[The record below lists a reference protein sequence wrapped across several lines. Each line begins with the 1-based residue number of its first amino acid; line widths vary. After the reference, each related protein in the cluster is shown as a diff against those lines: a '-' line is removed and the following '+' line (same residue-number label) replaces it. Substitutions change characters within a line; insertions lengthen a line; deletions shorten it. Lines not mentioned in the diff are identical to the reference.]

1 MKNIL
6 FVIVALFFSATSYS
20 QILKPVKWSYAT
32 KKTGK
37 NEAIIYLK
45 ATIDKGWHIYS
56 QKVPEGGPVKTSFSF
71 TPSSSYKKL
80 GATIEPK
87 PITAFEKAFNMKV
100 SYFSNTVIF
109 QQKVNLSRLP
119 AVVKGKIE
127 YMACDD
133 SRCLP
138 PEEVDFSLTIQ

>member
-1 MKNIL
+1 MKQIL
-6 FVIVALFFSATSYS
+6 FMIVALFFSATSYS

-56 QKVPEGGPVKTSFSF
+56 QRLPEGGPIKTSISF
-71 TPSSSYKKL
+71 IPSPAYKKM
-80 GATIEPK
+80 GSTIEPN

-100 SYFSNTVIF
+100 SYFSNTVVF

-133 SRCLP
+133 SKCLP
-138 PEEVDFSLTIQ
+138 PEEVDFSLTIK

>member
-1 MKNIL
+1 M
-6 FVIVALFFSATSYS
+6 IVALLFSAASYS

-32 KKTGK
+32 KKTAK

-56 QKVPEGGPVKTSFSF
+56 QRVGEGGPVKTSFSF

-80 GATIEPK
+80 GATMEPK
-87 PITAFEKAFNMKV
+87 PITAFEKVFDMEV

-109 QQKVNLSRLP
+109 QQKVSLSKLP
-119 AVVKGKIE
+119 TVVKGKIE
-127 YMACDD
+127 YMVCDN
-133 SRCLP
+133 SRCLA
-138 PEEVDFSLTIQ
+138 PEEVGFSLTIKSTI

>member
-6 FVIVALFFSATSYS
+6 FMIVALFFSATSYS

-80 GATIEPK
+80 GATLEPK
-87 PITAFEKAFNMKV
+87 PITTFEKAFNMKV

-119 AVVKGKIE
+119 ATVKGKIE

-138 PEEVDFSLTIQ
+138 PEEVDFILTIK

>member
-1 MKNIL
+1 M
-6 FVIVALFFSATSYS
+6 IVALLFSATSYS

-32 KKTGK
+32 KKTAK

-56 QKVPEGGPVKTSFSF
+56 QRVGEGGPVKTSFSF

-127 YMACDD
+127 YMACDNF
-133 SRCLP
+133 RCLP
-138 PEEVDFSLTIQ
+138 PEEVDFSLTIK

>member
-1 MKNIL
+1 MKKIL
-6 FVIVALFFSATSYS
+6 FVMTALLISASSYS
-20 QILKPVKWSYAT
+20 QILNPVKWSYAT
-32 KKTGK
+32 KKTGS

-56 QKVPEGGPVKTSFSF
+56 QQLADGGPVKTSFSF
-71 TPSSSYKKL
+71 SPSSAYKKV

-127 YMACDD
+127 YMACDNF
-133 SRCLP
+133 RCLP
-138 PEEVDFSLTIQ
+138 PEEVDFSLTIK

>member
-1 MKNIL
+1 MKHIH
-6 FVIVALFFSATSYS
+6 FMIVALLFSATSYS

-37 NEAIIYLK
+37 NEATIYFK
-45 ATIDKGWHIYS
+45 ATMDKGWHIYS
-56 QKVPEGGPVKTSFSF
+56 QRVPEGGPIKTSFSF
-71 TPSSSYKKL
+71 IPSSIYKKL
-80 GATIEPK
+80 GATMEPK

-100 SYFSNTVIF
+100 SYFLNTVVF

-138 PEEVDFSLTIQ
+138 PEEVDFSLTIK

>member
-1 MKNIL
+1 M
-6 FVIVALFFSATSYS
+6 IVALLFSATSYS

-32 KKTGK
+32 KKTAK

-56 QKVPEGGPVKTSFSF
+56 QRVGEGGPVKTSFSF

-80 GATIEPK
+80 GATMEPK
-87 PITAFEKAFNMKV
+87 PITAFEKVFDMEV

-109 QQKVNLSRLP
+109 QQKVSLSKLP

-127 YMACDD
+127 YMVCDN

-138 PEEVDFSLTIQ
+138 PEEVDFSLTIK

>member
-6 FVIVALFFSATSYS
+6 FLIVALFFSATSYS

-56 QKVPEGGPVKTSFSF
+56 QRVPEGGPVKTSFSF

-80 GATIEPK
+80 GATLEPK
-87 PITAFEKAFNMKV
+87 PSTAFEKAFNMKV
-100 SYFSNTVIF
+100 SYFSNTVVF

-138 PEEVDFSLTIQ
+138 PEEVDFSLTIK